1 VQSMIDCMLGD
12 DRNRPPRIVLL
23 VRNVVFFFS
32 GKRNMMTEEL
42 EKEKDKCLS
51 KTYRRIPAFPHSAL
65 AV

>member
-1 VQSMIDCMLGD
+1 MIDCMLGD

-23 VRNVVFFFS
+23 VRNVVVVFFS